1 MGHPQIWEAHTW
13 SLVLPKPSSPSLF
26 PMFSSW
32 TSPQLL
38 QTPVPF
44 QSSSTLLSYIYC
56 QLSSGK
62 KHLIYLFPPTGVDF
76 VSEVEQDLEQL

>member
-1 MGHPQIWEAHTW
+1 MGHPQIWEVHTW

-26 PMFSSW
+26 PMFSFW

-44 QSSSTLLSYIYC
+44 QSNSTLLSYC

-62 KHLIYLFPPTGVDF
+62 NHLIYLFPLIGVDF
-76 VSEVEQDLEQL
+76 VSEMEQDLEQL